1 MLEDA
6 KKRMAENVICNLK
19 KRNMEGIYCRD
30 KKETVETIL
39 SLIEPGASIGWGGSA
54 SIRELGILAELEKS
68 GHEMRDYPMTD
79 KESM

>member
-30 KKETVETIL
+30 KKETVETVL
-39 SLIEPGASIGWGGSA
+39 SLIEPGASIGWGG
-54 SIRELGILAELEKS
+54 RHRS
-68 GHEMRDYPMTD
+68 G
-79 KESM
+79 SWNSG

>member
-30 KKETVETIL
+30 KKAAVKTVL
-39 SLIEPGASIGWGGSA
+39 SLIEPGASIGWGGWEFWMNWRNPGMRCGI
-54 SIRELGILAELEKS
+54 IR
-68 GHEMRDYPMTD
+68 
-79 KESM
+79 

>member
-6 KKRMAENVICNLK
+6 KKRMAEDVICNLK

-39 SLIEPGASIGWGGSA
+39 SLIEPGAHLLRDRHYSAARHRSGSWEFWMNW
-54 SIRELGILAELEKS
+54 RNPGMRCGIT
-68 GHEMRDYPMTD
+68 R
-79 KESM
+79 

>member
-30 KKETVETIL
+30 KKEAVETVL
-39 SLIEPGASIGWGGSA
+39 SLIEPGASIGWGGWLNWRNPDMRCGI
-54 SIRELGILAELEKS
+54 IR
-68 GHEMRDYPMTD
+68 
-79 KESM
+79 

>member
-6 KKRMAENVICNLK
+6 KKRMAEDVICNLK

-39 SLIEPGASIGWGGSA
+39 SLIEPQQQLHSQLKL
-54 SIRELGILAELEKS
+54 R
-68 GHEMRDYPMTD
+68 M
-79 KESM
+79 

>member
-30 KKETVETIL
+30 KKEAVETVL

-54 SIRELGILAELEKS
+54 SEGKGVGRHPGMGDS
-68 GHEMRDYPMTD
+68 G
-79 KESM
+79 

>member
-30 KKETVETIL
+30 KKEAVETVL
-39 SLIEPGASIGWGGSA
+39 SLIEPRCFHRLG
-54 SIRELGILAELEKS
+54 RLGIDPGAGDS
-68 GHEMRDYPMTD
+68 G
-79 KESM
+79 

>member
-30 KKETVETIL
+30 KKAAVETVL

-54 SIRELGILAELEKS
+54 SIRELGFWLNWRNPD
-68 GHEMRDYPMTD
+68 MRCGIIR
-79 KESM
+79 

>member
-30 KKETVETIL
+30 KKAAVETVL

-54 SIRELGILAELEKS
+54 SSWESWLNWKNPGMRCGIT
-68 GHEMRDYPMTD
+68 R
-79 KESM
+79 

>member
-30 KKETVETIL
+30 KKEAVETDRTRCFHRLGRLGIG
-39 SLIEPGASIGWGGSA
+39 PGAGD
-54 SIRELGILAELEKS
+54 S
-68 GHEMRDYPMTD
+68 G
-79 KESM
+79 

>member
-30 KKETVETIL
+30 KKAAVETVL
-39 SLIEPGASIGWGGSA
+39 SLIEPGASIGWGSWESWLNWKNPGM
-54 SIRELGILAELEKS
+54 RCGIT
-68 GHEMRDYPMTD
+68 R
-79 KESM
+79 

>member
-30 KKETVETIL
+30 KKEAVETVL
-39 SLIEPGASIGWGGSA
+39 SLIEPGASIGWGGS
-54 SIRELGILAELEKS
+54 GIDPGAGDS
-68 GHEMRDYPMTD
+68 G
-79 KESM
+79 

>member
-30 KKETVETIL
+30 KKAAVETVL
-39 SLIEPGASIGWGGSA
+39 SLIEPGASIGWGAGNP
-54 SIRELGILAELEKS
+54 G
-68 GHEMRDYPMTD
+68 
-79 KESM
+79 